1 MSTNRQ
7 FEHRIPAATS
17 EPRVTLLRR
26 YSLKITKVT
35 PWLIEAPG
43 PYLDTANDNRTP
55 ENREYVFVEVC
66 TDEGITG
73 WGEITGTSYISNRT
87 VYAALKHISEL
98 VAGDDPRLIE
108 MIWNK
113 IFRSFTYMGSR
124 GATTNIISGIYIA
137 LWDIRGKVLGLPIS
151 ELFGGPVRDGIPIYC
166 HPNDGSS
173 VEDMAQHAK
182 AIFETGQTSM
192 KTDPWYPHHEE
203 EKNGYLTGKLS
214 AEAEALG
221 ADRIAAMREAVGP
234 NIEILIDCHGRFDAP
249 TAIRLART
257 LEPYD
262 IFWFEEPV
270 PVESTHALR
279 QVRDNVN
286 VPICVGERIHTRWE
300 LIPILENELADFV
313 MPDVTWTGG
322 ITEIKKMATMA
333 EAYYVP
339 ISPHDAS
346 GPVNVLA
353 GAHVMASVPN
363 LYRVETSRAKLN
375 AYDVFI
381 DHPLDIRGDKIYLS
395 DRPGLGIELDRDYMR
410 ANALEG
416 YRD

>member
-7 FEHRIPAATS
+7 FEHRIPAATP

-87 VYAALKHISEL
+87 VCAALKHISEL

-395 DRPGLGIELDRDYMR
+395 DRPGLGIELDRNYMR